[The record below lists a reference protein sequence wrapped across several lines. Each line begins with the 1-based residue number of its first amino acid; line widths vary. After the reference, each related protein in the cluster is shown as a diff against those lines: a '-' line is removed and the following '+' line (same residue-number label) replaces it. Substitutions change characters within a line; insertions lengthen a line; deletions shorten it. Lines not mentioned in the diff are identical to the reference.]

1 MLWKNFLETPN
12 CYSLKDALVMTNQ
25 RIKLDGIDIVPSTI
39 GLLKGIAIQRG
50 YYATIILYPD
60 LMIDNLYRLA
70 NQDEATIQMNK
81 YPKKLSLKIAETYFS
96 KFQIAVFS

>member
-70 NQDEATIQMNK
+70 NQDEATIQMHK
-81 YPKKLSLKIAETYFS
+81 YPKKLTLNIAETYFS